1 MSPSAS
7 VPESAG
13 PAPSF
18 DPRIGLLAL
27 GTFAV
32 GTDNLV
38 IAGILPVVA
47 DDLHI
52 GLDAAGLLVTAYALS
67 YGIGSPLMAALT
79 GKFRRERVVVWAIGG
94 FAAANILCAL
104 APSFGFL
111 IVARILAGLAAA
123 VYTPSAYAL
132 AVSLSSPQKRGRAL
146 STVLL
151 GISSSTVLGVPLGTA
166 IGHRLGW
173 HATFV
178 LVGVLSAIAMAAL
191 LAFRLRS
198 TDTGHLAA
206 MSVAQ
211 RLAPLTKLEILLA
224 LGPNFIWAIGS
235 MSVFTYIS
243 PLLSPYFDNDTIV
256 LLLLVNGCGGLI
268 GSFIGGRLGDRF
280 GPVRPMAIFLS
291 LNAINLVIWGIVNGD
306 LVLTAMII
314 FSYAFC
320 GWSTGPSQQMRII
333 RIDPAAA
340 TVTLAINN
348 ATFYTGNSLG
358 AAMGGALLRA
368 IPAADLPFIGAAF
381 MVLAVG
387 SLALSVRYSRRL
399 AARA

>member
-1 MSPSAS
+1 MSSPEARSDSDPS
-7 VPESAG
+7 PQ
-13 PAPSF
+13 F

-47 DDLHI
+47 DDLKI
-52 GLDAAGLLVTAYALS
+52 GLDAAGLLVTAYAMA
-67 YGIGSPLMAALT
+67 YGIGSPLMAAIT
-79 GKFRRERVVVWAIGG
+79 GRLRRERVVIWAIGG

-104 APSFGFL
+104 APNYAFL
-111 IVARILAGLAAA
+111 IGARILAGIAAA
-123 VYTPSAYAL
+123 VFTPSAYAL
-132 AVSLSSPQKRGRAL
+132 AVSLASPQRRGRAL

-166 IGHRLGW
+166 IGHQLGW
-173 HATFV
+173 HATFI

-191 LAFRLRS
+191 LAFRLKS
-198 TDTGHLAA
+198 SDTSHLMA
-206 MSVAQ
+206 MSIAQ
-211 RLAPLTKLEILLA
+211 RLAPLTRLEVLLA
-224 LGPNFIWAIGS
+224 LSPNLIWAIGS
-235 MSVFTYIS
+235 MAVFTYVS
-243 PLLSPYFDNDTIV
+243 PILSPYFDTDTIV

-268 GSFIGGRLGDRF
+268 GSYVGGRLGDRF

-291 LNAINLVIWGIVNGD
+291 VNAFNLIAWGVVNGN
-306 LVLTAMII
+306 LVLTACAI

-348 ATFYTGNSLG
+348 ATFYLGNSLG
-358 AAMGGALLRA
+358 AAMGGALIGTIA
-368 IPAADLPFIGAAF
+368 PAYLPYIGAIF

-387 SLALSVRYSRRL
+387 SLLASVAYSRRVA
-399 AARA
+399 AAR